1 MDVGFGIERGLFSLE
16 ETTAMIALI
25 PELDGAAG
33 TRGLLN
39 LPWCQT
45 LARDSRMLALARQ
58 LVGAS
63 AQPVRAILFDKV
75 ADRNWALGWHQDSKI
90 AVQNKVEGLTGYYGW
105 SEKEGVTHVEPPVEV
120 LASSVALRLHLD
132 LCSEDNG
139 PLLVIP
145 ESHLA
150 GRRACPSLAEIG
162 QALSVTAD
170 VGDVIWMR
178 SLLFHSSGR
187 AERPIHRRVIHIEYN
202 SAPLPAGLSW
212 AWS

>member
-1 MDVGFGIERGLFSLE
+1 MEAGFGIEKGLFSLE
-16 ETTAMIALI
+16 ETRALIALL
-25 PELDGAAG
+25 PDLEGAAG

-39 LPWCQT
+39 LSWCQS
-45 LARDSRMLALARQ
+45 LASDSRMLDLARQ
-58 LVGAS
+58 LIGAS

-90 AVQNKVEGLTGYYGW
+90 AVQNKAEGLTGFFGW

-145 ESHLA
+145 ESHLS
-150 GRRACPSLAEIG
+150 GRRACPTPAEIG
-162 QALSVTAD
+162 QSLSVTAD
-170 VGDVIWMR
+170 VGDVVWMR

-187 AERPIHRRVIHIEYN
+187 AESPSHRRVIHIEYN
-202 SAPLPAGLSW
+202 SAKLPRGLDW